1 MKHINT
7 WLKLYH
13 NIYDSP
19 KMIQIETMKNG
30 DTIQGIFLR
39 LMCYACE
46 LGNDGVFSIVVNGE
60 IKPFTPQ
67 MFARRFHKST
77 KVLENSLI
85 ILENLNMINKNE
97 CAVIIVGWA
106 EHQNKEQTAERLTS
120 KREYMK
126 DYNKKSKEEKKVYAE
141 VMPDIKDFKYT
152 LDVDVREEKNK
163 NIPLLPPLENPIEK
177 QNEVNFQEIV
187 DIYNRTCISLTKV
200 IKLSESRKKA
210 IHARLLKYSVAEV
223 TKAFEMAQASDFM
236 KGSNKTNW
244 KADFDWIMNDSN
256 LIKIIEGKYSN
267 LGDMPNPQKDK
278 QAEMERQERELL
290 HQESLK
296 HQEPIKAEQEPLEKV
311 DLNLTGLLAKVKM

>member
-46 LGNDGVFSIVVNGE
+46 LGNEGVFSIVVNGGT
-60 IKPFTPQ
+60 KPFTPQ

-106 EHQNKEQTAERLTS
+106 EHQNKEQTAERMTS

-126 DYNKKSKEEKKVYAE
+126 DYNEKKKEKKQSYAE
-141 VMPDIKDFKYT
+141 LMPSTKDFKYT
-152 LDVDVREEKNK
+152 LDVDVREEKIK
-163 NIPLLPPLENPIEK
+163 IKDKELSVLPPTIDPISK
-177 QNEVNFQEIV
+177 PNEVE
-187 DIYNRTCISLTKV
+187 DR
-200 IKLSESRKKA
+200 
-210 IHARLLKYSVAEV
+210 
-223 TKAFEMAQASDFM
+223 FETF
-236 KGSNKTNW
+236 W
-244 KADFDWIMNDSN
+244 KAYP
-256 LIKIIEGKYSN
+256 KKEGKGDVKKWFAKKKPSGELLATMLNAIKEQKQSEKWISGYVPMPMTWLNQGRWEDEMNSKSSN
-267 LGDMPNPQKDK
+267 IDP
-278 QAEMERQERELL
+278 QAEMERVKREEMAKILDEEVARVVANRP
-290 HQESLK
+290 QPI
-296 HQEPIKAEQEPLEKV
+296 EPTKDEPLEKL
-311 DLNLTGLLAKVKM
+311 DLNLTGILAKVKM